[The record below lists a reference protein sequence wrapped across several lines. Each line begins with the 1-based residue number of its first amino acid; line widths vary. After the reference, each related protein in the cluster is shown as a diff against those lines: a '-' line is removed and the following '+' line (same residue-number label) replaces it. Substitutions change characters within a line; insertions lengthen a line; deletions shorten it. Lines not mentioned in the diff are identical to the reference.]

1 MQDSAWQCVSGC
13 CMSADGVLCR
23 KLCHKSERTCTRG
36 TPRWWQCSCLRLQ
49 EIDRREENY
58 KETQRGG
65 VSERERQ
72 RSAFLLCLAWWI
84 SRGGAIWHLSPNQ
97 PGTITSRGRTGNLLG
112 ELCTAP
118 SEIGKRLKI
127 ISVTGPVFVAPSKPL
142 NGKLWSRCRYFFVN
156 CTGTAH
162 KL

>member
-1 MQDSAWQCVSGC
+1 MQPDELWQRVSGY
-13 CMSADGVLCR
+13 CMSTNGVLCR
-23 KLCHKSERTCTRG
+23 KLCHKSEETCTQG

-58 KETQRGG
+58 KETWRER
-65 VSERERQ
+65 VSERERR

-84 SRGGAIWHLSPNQ
+84 SWGGAIWHLSPNQ
-97 PGTITSRGRTGNLLG
+97 PGTITSRGRTGDLLG

-118 SEIGKRLKI
+118 SEIGERLKI
-127 ISVTGPVFVAPSKPL
+127 ISATGPVFVALSKPL
-142 NGKLWSRCRYFFVN
+142 NGELWSFFVN